1 MKERTRHII
10 LYRFKGYEDLS
21 TINSALKGEA
31 DIGEVSTV
39 YYTIPDAYIIQHLGI
54 SIIGAFEK
62 HMIDEKKSSR
72 WFKEEQDTIINKNV
86 SLLIILEVVFRRKI
100 SSW

>member
-10 LYRFKGYEDLS
+10 LYRFKGYEGLS

-39 YYTIPDAYIIQHLGI
+39 YYT
-54 SIIGAFEK
+54 
-62 HMIDEKKSSR
+62 
-72 WFKEEQDTIINKNV
+72 
-86 SLLIILEVVFRRKI
+86 
-100 SSW
+100 